1 MLLYENPRADVVDS
15 RRRRRAGRRRS
26 VGSGPA
32 LCAGQRRFDPSRRH
46 RRRIGG
52 SLGDALFDAILAAP
66 HGLTFTV
73 DDYDETIRRLETP
86 DKRVSL
92 ASPALLDEL
101 DTLSAPLSPATL
113 AASIDYPFVLARLE
127 RV

>member
-1 MLLYENPRADVVDS
+1 MSTPDSVDAQGAAAVWGLAQRCALGNADSIRRAD
-15 RRRRRAGRRRS
+15 
-26 VGSGPA
+26 
-32 LCAGQRRFDPSRRH
+32 
-46 RRRIGG
+46 IGDESAV

-92 ASPALLDEL
+92 AIPALLERL
-101 DTLSAPLSPATL
+101 DRLSAPSSPAAL